1 MDSPTKLHRRMVVPA
16 VALCLGVALTAADV
30 GAQTTDHSLRQS
42 ALPVGTSTQTTT
54 KFQVEFSPSARWA
67 GPVRWK
73 YNHANAPPEFEIAK
87 AAIIA
92 RLQASFN
99 KWTSQCGATYQYDG
113 ETTIAP
119 NTLVPDATNGDQ
131 PDGISVVG
139 WDSLEPAFGA
149 YTYVWYA
156 MSGTQRVLVDADI
169 VLSDTNVKTLDTI
182 ERLMTHEWGHAL
194 GLAHSNLENT
204 VMAGPPLTSY
214 SPLVT
219 PQADD
224 IRGCRCLYGL
234 PPGVKASY
242 VCSLPPAVDFGNAII
257 GLTSPPQSAT
267 FTNSG
272 NAPLSIQTAD
282 VLDRSRF
289 HVVNGCAPGSLVGPG
304 ESCTVALT
312 TSPVAAGIAKS
323 QLSLFTSEGL
333 YELPLVVNG
342 VDAGAAGT
350 PTVDMIEYFNP
361 TLDHYFIT
369 WTVDEIANLD
379 AGTTSPRWI
388 RTGKSFKAFA
398 TTQSGTSRVCRF
410 YIPPALGNSHFF
422 GRGATECDATRV
434 AHPDFVLEAPD
445 YMQLFVPDGGE
456 CPAGSKPLYRVFNN
470 RAATNHRYTS
480 ERAVRDA
487 MVGTGWIAEGDGAD
501 VVTMCTP

>member
-1 MDSPTKLHRRMVVPA
+1 MESFTKLHRHA
-16 VALCLGVALTAADV
+16 LVAAFALGIGAALMAGGV
-30 GAQTTDHSLRQS
+30 GGQPIDYSVRQS
-42 ALPVGTSTQTTT
+42 AWPVGTSTPTTP
-54 KFQVEFSPSARWA
+54 KFQIEFEPSARWI

-73 YNHANAPPEFEIAK
+73 YNHANAPPEFEGAK
-87 AAIIA
+87 VAIIA

-99 KWTSQCGATYQYDG
+99 QWTSQCGATHQYEG
-113 ETTIAP
+113 ETTTLP
-119 NTLVPDATNGDQ
+119 NTLVGNASSGDQ

-149 YTYVWYA
+149 WTHVWYA
-156 MSGTQRVLVDADI
+156 LSGTQRVLVDADI
-169 VLSDTNVKTLDTI
+169 VLSDTSIKTLETLN
-182 ERLMTHEWGHAL
+182 RLITHEWGHAL
-194 GLAHSNLENT
+194 GLAHSNLDNT
-204 VMAGPPLTSY
+204 LMAGPPLTSY

-234 PPGVKASY
+234 PPGVSSSY
-242 VCSLPPAVDFGNAII
+242 VCSLPPAVDFGDAIVDM
-257 GLTSPPQSAT
+257 TSPPQSVT

-272 NAPLSIQTAD
+272 NASLSIQTAE
-282 VLDRSRF
+282 VLDRIRF
-289 HVVNGCAPGSLVGPG
+289 HLVDGCGPGSLVGPG

-312 TSPVAAGIAKS
+312 TSPTAAGTVKS
-323 QLSLFTSEGL
+323 RLALFTSEGF

-342 VDAGAAGT
+342 VEAGT
-350 PTVDMIEYFNP
+350 IAPTVGMIEYFNV

-369 WTVDEIANLD
+369 WAADEIANLD
-379 AGTTSPRWI
+379 AGTTSPPWT

-398 TTQSGTSRVCRF
+398 AAQSGTSPVCRF

-434 AHPDFVLEAPD
+434 AHPDFVLEDPD
-445 YMQLFVPDGGE
+445 FMQLFVPNGGE
-456 CPAGSKPLYRVFNN
+456 CPAGAKPLYRVFNN

-480 ERAVRDA
+480 ERTVRDE
-487 MVGTGWIAEGDGAD
+487 MVGKGWIAEGDGAD

>member
-1 MDSPTKLHRRMVVPA
+1 MLVTT
-16 VALCLGVALTAADV
+16 VALCIGLALTAADV
-30 GAQTTDHSLRQS
+30 RGQPTDYSLRQS
-42 ALPVGTSTQTTT
+42 ALPVGTSAPTTT
-54 KFQVEFSPSARWA
+54 KFQMEFSPSARWVA
-67 GPVRWK
+67 PVRWK
-73 YNHANAPPEFEIAK
+73 YNHANAPPAFESAK

-113 ETTIAP
+113 ETTTSP
-119 NTLVPDATNGDQ
+119 NTLVRDASNGDQ

-139 WDSLEPAFGA
+139 WNSLEPAFGA
-149 YTYVWYA
+149 WTYVWYA

-169 VLSDTNVKTLDTI
+169 VLSDTSVKTLDTLD
-182 ERLMTHEWGHAL
+182 RLMTHEWGHAL

-204 VMAGPPLTSY
+204 VMAGPPRTSY

-234 PPGVKASY
+234 PPGVQSSY
-242 VCSLPPAVDFGNAII
+242 VCSLPAAVNFGNAII
-257 GLTSPPQSAT
+257 GLTSPPQSVT

-282 VLDRSRF
+282 VRDRTQF
-289 HVVNGCAPGSLVGPG
+289 HFLSGCAPGSLVGPG

-312 TSPVAAGIAKS
+312 TSPAAVGIAKS
-323 QLSLFTSEGL
+323 QLALFTSEGY
-333 YELPLVVNG
+333 YELPLVANG
-342 VDAGAAGT
+342 VDASAAAVAGT
-350 PTVDMIEYFNP
+350 PTVDMIEYFNV

-369 WTVDEIANLD
+369 WTADEVANLD

-398 TTQSGTSRVCRF
+398 TAQSGTSRVCRF

-434 AHPDFVLEAPD
+434 AHPDFVLEEPD
-445 YMQLFVPDGGE
+445 YIQLFVPNGGV
-456 CPAGSKPLYRVFNN
+456 CPTGSKPLYRVFNN
-470 RAATNHRYTS
+470 LPATNHRYTG
-480 ERAVRDA
+480 ERAVRDE
-487 MVGTGWIAEGDGAD
+487 MVAKGWIAEGDGPD
-501 VVTMCTP
+501 LVTMCGP